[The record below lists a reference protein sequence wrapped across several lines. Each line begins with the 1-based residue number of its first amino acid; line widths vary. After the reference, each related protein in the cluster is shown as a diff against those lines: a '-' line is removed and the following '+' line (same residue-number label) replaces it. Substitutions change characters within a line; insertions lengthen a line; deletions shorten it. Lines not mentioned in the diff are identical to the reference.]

1 MTYLR
6 EKRSGCSKGTAH
18 EGTVV
23 KGWCDARDATLR
35 KASNAAEE
43 QNAGW
48 IWKTCKLEDH
58 RGAV

>member
-1 MTYLR
+1 VTRRRGR
-6 EKRSGCSKGTAH
+6 E
-18 EGTVV
+18 
-23 KGWCDARDATLR
+23 
-35 KASNAAEE
+35 SNAAEE